1 MDNIKVIDGNI
12 EEESLGLSTS
22 DRNWILENV
31 NFVFHCAATIKFN
44 EALELATKIN
54 IQGTNNLLTLAAQ
67 MKNLKVQVRSLHD
80 SRSIKYV

>member
-12 EEESLGLSTS
+12 EEESLGLSTA
-22 DRNWILENV
+22 DRNWIVENV

-54 IQGTNNLLTLAAQ
+54 IQGTNNLLKLAAK
-67 MKNLKVQVRSLHD
+67 MKNLKVQVRSLHNCG
-80 SRSIKYV
+80 VGA